1 MASSKYSL
9 RPAGMHDEQQALLA
23 TSEVIFLE
31 LTLGQV
37 VFSKAGRDT
46 GRKFV
51 IVGIA
56 DDEHVL
62 IADGDLRKIENPKKK
77 KFKHLSFEDN
87 VIQQLNEKLIENQK
101 ISNAELRKILEI

>member
-1 MASSKYSL
+1 M
-9 RPAGMHDEQQALLA
+9 
-23 TSEVIFLE
+23 E

-77 KFKHLSFEDN
+77 KLKHLSFEDN
-87 VIQQLNEKLIENQK
+87 LIQQINDKLMNNQK
-101 ISNAELRKILEI
+101 ISNAELRKMLEL

>member
-1 MASSKYSL
+1 M
-9 RPAGMHDEQQALLA
+9 
-23 TSEVIFLE
+23 E

-37 VFSKAGRDT
+37 VFSKAGRDA

-77 KFKHLSFEDN
+77 KMKHLSFEPN
-87 VIQQLNEKLIENQK
+87 VIQQINQKLMSNQK
-101 ISNAELRKILEI
+101 ISNAELRKMLEP

>member
-1 MASSKYSL
+1 
-9 RPAGMHDEQQALLA
+9 
-23 TSEVIFLE
+23 LE

-37 VFSKAGRDT
+37 VFSKAGRDA

-51 IVGIA
+51 IVGLA

-77 KFKHLSFEDN
+77 KFKHLSYEDN
-87 VIQQLNEKLIENQK
+87 VIEEINGKLINKQK
-101 ISNAELRKILEI
+101 ISNSELRKLLEQ

>member
-1 MASSKYSL
+1 MIFIL
-9 RPAGMHDEQQALLA
+9 VNRLHGEQQTKFA

-37 VFSKAGRDT
+37 VYSKAGRDA

-77 KFKHLSFEDN
+77 KFKHLSFEAC
-87 VIQQLNEKLIENQK
+87 VIQQIKDKLKENQK
-101 ISNAELRKILEI
+101 ISNAELRKMLEL

>member
-1 MASSKYSL
+1 
-9 RPAGMHDEQQALLA
+9 
-23 TSEVIFLE
+23 LE

-77 KFKHLSFEDN
+77 KLKHLSFEDN
-87 VIQQLNEKLIENQK
+87 LIQQINDKLMNNQK
-101 ISNAELRKILEI
+101 ISNAELRKMLEL

>member
-1 MASSKYSL
+1 M

-37 VFSKAGRDT
+37 VFSKAGRDA
-46 GRKFV
+46 GKKFV
-51 IVGIA
+51 IVGMA

-77 KFKHLSFEDN
+77 KIKHLYYEDN
-87 VIQQLNEKLIENQK
+87 VISEINLKLINKHK
-101 ISNAELRKILEI
+101 ITNSELRKLLEL

>member
-1 MASSKYSL
+1 M
-9 RPAGMHDEQQALLA
+9 
-23 TSEVIFLE
+23 E

-37 VFSKAGRDT
+37 VFSKAGRDA

-51 IVGIA
+51 IVGMA

-77 KFKHLSFEDN
+77 KVKHLSYEDK
-87 VIQQLNEKLIENQK
+87 VISEIYDKLISKHK
-101 ISNAELRKILEI
+101 ITNSELRKLLE

>member
-1 MASSKYSL
+1 
-9 RPAGMHDEQQALLA
+9 MHDEQQVLLA

-37 VFSKAGRDT
+37 VFSKAGRDA

-51 IVGIA
+51 IVGMA

-77 KFKHLSFEDN
+77 KIKHLSYEEN
-87 VIQQLNEKLIENQK
+87 VISEIKLKLINKHK
-101 ISNAELRKILEI
+101 ITNSELRKLLEL

>member
-1 MASSKYSL
+1 M
-9 RPAGMHDEQQALLA
+9 
-23 TSEVIFLE
+23 E

-37 VFSKAGRDT
+37 VFSKAGRDA

-51 IVGIA
+51 IVGLA

-77 KFKHLSFEDN
+77 KFKHLSYEDN
-87 VIQQLNEKLIENQK
+87 VIEEINGKLINKQK
-101 ISNAELRKILEI
+101 ISNSELRKLLEQ